1 MDEKLRSELVRDIQ
15 DFAESRWPEAV
26 ANGSAAL
33 TERHLQLAAAVLMVS
48 VVRADRKSRQDE
60 HRVLDQA
67 VTRALNLSPEDAGVV
82 VRAAE
87 DAAERGES
95 FAAAL
100 QRLDA
105 GCTVEQKRSLVESL
119 WRIAFADAEL
129 AGHEE
134 YLVRKIAGKLG
145 LSNADLIETKVRARD
160 RFVRE
165 DL

>member
-15 DFAESRWPEAV
+15 DFAASRWPGAV
-26 ANGSAAL
+26 ANGSVAL
-33 TERHLQLAAAVLMVS
+33 TERRLQIAAAVLMVA

-67 VTRALNLSPEDAGVV
+67 LTRALDLSPEDAAVV
-82 VRAAE
+82 ARAAE
-87 DAAERGES
+87 EAAERGES

-100 QRLDA
+100 RGLTA
-105 GCTVEQKRSLVESL
+105 GCSLEQRRSLVEAL

-134 YLVRKIAGKLG
+134 YLVRKIAGQLG
-145 LSNADLIETKVRARD
+145 LSNADLIETKVRARE